1 MKLTGNTVFITGGTS
16 GIGRALAEQFHA
28 RGNRVIIAGRRKA
41 LLDEITAQH
50 PGMRGVELD
59 VADPAAVARLDLPDV
74 NVLVNNAGISRA
86 EDLTTNTRATAREI
100 IDTNIVSVL
109 DVTRALLPTLLKH
122 SSTILTTSSN
132 LAFMP
137 RANYPTYCASK
148 AFLHS
153 WLQSL
158 RWQLRATSVEVI
170 ELLPPFVQTELTGPA
185 QATNPHAMPLAAY
198 IAEVMQLLETSATEI
213 SVEFGS
219 EIRAS
224 VCNGTYDELFA
235 KRNA

>member
-1 MKLTGNTVFITGGTS
+1 MKLAGNTIFITGGTS

-50 PGMRGVELD
+50 PGMRGLELD
-59 VADPAAVARLDLPDV
+59 VTDPAAVARLDLPDV
-74 NVLVNNAGISRA
+74 NVLINNAGISRA
-86 EDLTTNTRATAREI
+86 EDLTTDTLAIAREI
-100 IDTNIVSVL
+100 IDANIVSVL
-109 DVTRALLPTLLKH
+109 HVTRALLPTLLQH

-213 SVEFGS
+213 CVEFGS
-219 EIRAS
+219 ELRAS

-235 KRNA
+235 KRNG